1 MAEVEGP
8 GLWADKEKPNWL
20 GVWSRLSHCPSCHTL
35 MNSSGP
41 CPKCGFAFEPMEH
54 RWTDASGATRTHLS
68 MAVPGAFSVT
78 TATLSLMQRE
88 WERPASENEKS
99 QSFIEQVSP
108 KLILVI
114 LFWTLFEHLMDR
126 FFNTAV
132 ASLPE
137 GVGRDLLERYASIGS
152 RMGRLYPLLFGTT
165 LEADLAALG
174 HGRVSGHLR
183 KVQARRNDFVHGNA
197 SAIDDPLVRETV
209 ERLHEVQEAVVALFN
224 LRCAGNPGAPPM
236 WRERERKGHVR

>member
-20 GVWSRLSHCPSCHTL
+20 GVWSHLSHCPSCHTL

-78 TATLSLMQRE
+78 TATLLSLMQRE

-99 QSFIEQVSP
+99 RSFIEQVSP

-126 FFNTAV
+126 FFSTAV

-165 LEADLAALG
+165 LEPTWRPSAMGGSL
-174 HGRVSGHLR
+174 HISGRCGPDATTLCTAMRPRSTIRSSG
-183 KVQARRNDFVHGNA
+183 KPSSDCMMQG
-197 SAIDDPLVRETV
+197 
-209 ERLHEVQEAVVALFN
+209 AVVALFN

-236 WRERERKGHVR
+236 WREGERKGRGQ